1 MEKFK
6 VIALINSFLVKIQ
19 TESIQSRIVSRGNF
33 IISTILSLAK
43 VQINLSD
50 SLDDDMVRALKTIA
64 SRESHYYYYHDHH
77 ELYSEFQNIYNLLS
91 TSKLN
96 TRFFDADLTIIKME
110 NKNWEQIIFKIYKS
124 IFHTFDSPEM
134 P

>member
-64 SRESHYYYYHDHH
+64 SRESHYY
-77 ELYSEFQNIYNLLS
+77 
-91 TSKLN
+91 
-96 TRFFDADLTIIKME
+96 
-110 NKNWEQIIFKIYKS
+110 
-124 IFHTFDSPEM
+124 
-134 P
+134 